1 MNKNSLTPSMLIIFL
16 EQKEEWKATRYII
29 LKTFSTY
36 FCKKNERASCV
47 YGVEREK
54 LMMMMMMRVKDR
66 SCDLLL
72 HAMRL
77 NIRR

>member
-1 MNKNSLTPSMLIIFL
+1 MPG
-16 EQKEEWKATRYII
+16 KALYNINN
-29 LKTFSTY
+29 FFAY
-36 FCKKNERASCV
+36 FCKDNERVSCV

-54 LMMMMMMRVKDR
+54 LMMMIMMMRVKDR

-72 HAMRL
+72 HAMRP